1 MNKKKKKP
9 AFGYFCTLNPDAG
22 DVEKN
27 IERFNNSTSDD
38 ISSLEGFI
46 SNAGIAEEYITEKKE
61 EKETSEEEIRKAF
74 DDIIDEFFPSVS
86 DIDREIEKLCS
97 SHKGEE
103 AWDKAFE
110 KWQKNLD
117 PLDESLNTLKEDLDL
132 YDYIRPTTIEDMR
145 EGSIDNM
152 EDSDI
157 DFQERTFSHICKKLK
172 TPDRDIIAIKYDDG
186 YYDYNPDY
194 IDDNSSNTTKVDDKY
209 GSLYDMGGMVFF
221 KEKKYPF
228 LYFRSEDDLRD
239 YIFKANAIYEG

>member
-1 MNKKKKKP
+1 MTKKKKKP

-27 IERFNNSTSDD
+27 IERFNDSISDD
-38 ISSLEGFI
+38 VSSLGT
-46 SNAGIAEEYITEKKE
+46 SMDGAGMVEEYIVEKE
-61 EKETSEEEIRKAF
+61 GEKETSKEEIRKAF
-74 DDIIDEFFPSVS
+74 DDIIDEFFPSVD
-86 DIDREIEKLCS
+86 DIDREIEKLYS
-97 SHKGEE
+97 SHQGEE
-103 AWDKAFE
+103 AWDKAYE
-110 KWQKNLD
+110 RWQKNLD
-117 PLDESLNTLKEDLDL
+117 PLDESLNTLEEDLDL
-132 YDYIRPTTIEDMR
+132 YDYVRPVTMEDMR

-172 TPDRDIIAIKYDDG
+172 TPDRDVVAIKYDDG

-194 IDDNSSNTTKVDDKY
+194 IDDNTPDTTRVDDKY
-209 GSLYDMGGMVFF
+209 GSLYDMDGITFF

-239 YIFKANAIYEG
+239 YIFKANTIYEE